1 MKKAIKQKIKELQ
14 EEMDKICP
22 EGKSLYDLHN
32 EPKAT
37 EYHKYQ
43 FAQTVLEE
51 LIEGK

>member
-1 MKKAIKQKIKELQ
+1 MKNVIKQKIKELQ

-22 EGKSLYDLHN
+22 EGKSLRDLHN
-32 EPKAT
+32 ESKVN
-37 EYHKYQ
+37 EFHKYQ